1 MLQDVV
7 GAMLDEWQE
16 NLAIMAANRTVG
28 DERVILHLG
37 DRLWGVRGEV
47 IYIFCP
53 SNHLQTVSRVT
64 NFDVVVH
71 TVNAHVHRKEE
82 HGLTLMMMRFKFILI
97 SWCLF
102 YTMNW
107 SPSS

>member
-1 MLQDVV
+1 MNVRIAYLLMMLQDVV

-47 IYIFCP
+47 IYLFCP
-53 SNHLQTVSRVT
+53 SNHLETVSGVT
-64 NFDVVVH
+64 NFVVVVH
-71 TVNAHVHRKEE
+71 TVNAHVHRKE
-82 HGLTLMMMRFKFILI
+82 HGLTLMMMRLKFILI
-97 SWCLF
+97 C
-102 YTMNW
+102 
-107 SPSS
+107 

>member
-47 IYIFCP
+47 ICMFCQ
-53 SNHLQTVSRVT
+53 NNQLETVSGVT

-71 TVNAHVHRKEE
+71 TVNTHMHRKEE
-82 HGLTLMMMRFKFILI
+82 CGLMLMMMLRLKFILI
-97 SWCLF
+97 S
-102 YTMNW
+102 
-107 SPSS
+107 